1 MKKTG
6 EDYFQFWVGMQT
18 VLPKLAKHILD
29 ALVIPASSALVE
41 QSFLYS
47 NNFKTDKRSLLSTE
61 HLDDVLQ
68 VYYSDKL
75 NKSI

>member
-1 MKKTG
+1 M
-6 EDYFQFWVGMQT
+6 WVAMQT
-18 VLPKLAKHILD
+18 ILPKLSKIILNT
-29 ALVIPASSALVE
+29 LVIPASSALVE

-47 NNFKTDKRSLLSTE
+47 NCFKSAKRSLLSTE

-75 NKSI
+75 NK